1 MYSPV
6 GVTLMSRARRKWR
19 RPRWPAATGPTGS
32 SDGES
37 RIWVRVA
44 SGSGSV
50 HPVRQCDQR
59 TKRDRDDASGP
70 GTIRPMSDWNFG
82 DVWGLIAELFPDRPA
97 VSQGSTHLTWAE
109 FDARAGNLSRWL
121 LALGIDRQAKVA
133 QYLYNSPAYLES
145 VFACF
150 KAGLVPTNTNY
161 RYTDDELAYLWEN
174 SDAEVVVF
182 HASFAERVERVI
194 NRLPG
199 VTNWLCVAEDG
210 FECPSWAVPYHAVVE
225 GSDAPKPQERAVEER
240 SRRGDDMLFIY
251 TGGTTGAPKGVMWRQ
266 DDLFAVLN
274 RTGAVRYPEN
284 GSLPDVRA
292 QLEKPAQHPPPRLL
306 PGPPLMH
313 GTGLFV
319 AMSVLSSAGSVV
331 MPQGRSFD
339 PIELLDLV
347 QSEQVTEL
355 CIVGDSF
362 ARPLAAALDA
372 EPDRWDLSSLWMI
385 VSSGVMWS
393 AEVKGALLK
402 HNPKLLLVDTLGSS
416 EAIGIARSTSKG
428 GATSGTAQFV
438 LGNDT
443 KVLAD
448 DGHEIQPGSDE
459 RGRLALRGRG
469 PVGYYK
475 DEEKSASTF
484 VEIEGQRWTIPGDF
498 AQVRSDGSLQLLGRG
513 SVCINTGGEKVFPEE
528 VEEVLKLFPG
538 VTDAVVVGVPNE
550 RFGEAVTAVV
560 EPASGATIDTPAL
573 IEWAKGR
580 LASYK
585 APRTIVLVDS
595 IGRSPAGKVDYNR
608 LRAAAVAVAASE

>member
-1 MYSPV
+1 M
-6 GVTLMSRARRKWR
+6 
-19 RPRWPAATGPTGS
+19 
-32 SDGES
+32 
-37 RIWVRVA
+37 
-44 SGSGSV
+44 
-50 HPVRQCDQR
+50 
-59 TKRDRDDASGP
+59 
-70 GTIRPMSDWNFG
+70 
-82 DVWGLIAELFPDRPA
+82 
-97 VSQGSTHLTWAE
+97 
-109 FDARAGNLSRWL
+109 
-121 LALGIDRQAKVA
+121 
-133 QYLYNSPAYLES
+133 
-145 VFACF
+145 
-150 KAGLVPTNTNY
+150 AGLVPVNTNY

-182 HASFAERVERVI
+182 HASFAARVEGVI
-194 NRLPG
+194 ERLPN
-199 VTNWLCVAEDG
+199 VRNWLWVAEEG
-210 FECPSWAVPYHAVVE
+210 FECPSWAVPYQAILE
-225 GSDAPKPQERAVEER
+225 GSDIASPQGHGIEQGLG
-240 SRRGDDMLFIY
+240 RGDDMLFIY

-274 RTGAVRYPEN
+274 RTAAVRYPED
-284 GSLPDVRA
+284 GSLLDVRA
-292 QLEKPAQHPPPRLL
+292 QLQEPARRPPPRLL

-319 AMSVLSSAGSVV
+319 AMSVLNSGGSVV

-347 QSEQVTEL
+347 QSAKVTEL
-355 CIVGDSF
+355 CIVGDAF
-362 ARPLAAALDA
+362 ARPIASALDA

-393 AEVKGALLK
+393 AEVKTALLK
-402 HNPKLLLVDTLGSS
+402 HRPELLLVDTLGSS

-428 GATSGTAQFV
+428 GTTTGTAQFV
-438 LGNDT
+438 VGNDT

-448 DGHEIQPGSDE
+448 DGHEILPGSDE

-484 VEIEGQRWTIPGDF
+484 VEVDGQRWTIPGDF
-498 AQVRSDGSLQLLGRG
+498 AQVRADGSLQLLGRG

-550 RFGEAVTAVV
+550 RFGEAVTGIV
-560 EPASGATIDTPAL
+560 EPSSGATINPPAL
-573 IEWAKGR
+573 IEWARER

-585 APRTIVLVDS
+585 VPRKIVLVDS
-595 IGRSPAGKVDYNR
+595 IGRSPAGKVDYNG
-608 LRAAAVAVAASE
+608 LRALAVSASG